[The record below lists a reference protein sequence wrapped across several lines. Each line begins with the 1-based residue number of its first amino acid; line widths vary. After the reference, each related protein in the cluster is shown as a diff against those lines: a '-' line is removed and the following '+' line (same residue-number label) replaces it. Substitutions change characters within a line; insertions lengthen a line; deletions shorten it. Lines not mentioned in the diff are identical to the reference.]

1 MKELIHKK
9 YVRNGASPRAGQALI
24 SAAKVKAMLA
34 GRFNVSYE
42 DIDELALP
50 VLRHRIKL
58 NFEAISDRV
67 DADGVIKR
75 ILSELKDDKAKKK
88 K

>member
-1 MKELIHKK
+1 
-9 YVRNGASPRAGQALI
+9 
-24 SAAKVKAMLA
+24 MLA

-58 NFEAISDRV
+58 NFEAISDRM

>member
-1 MKELIHKK
+1 M
-9 YVRNGASPRAGQALI
+9 RNGASPRAGQALI

-58 NFEAISDRV
+58 NFEAISDRM